1 MYSII
6 IRGNID
12 SDDVEISEN
21 SNEKFQEKIEKLI
34 SSIPIKLIPNNNNHF
49 YTYMYNVHVREA
61 FIKKKSVKFFTV

>member
-34 SSIPIKLIPNNNNHF
+34 SSIPIKLIPNNNSHLGKPSL
-49 YTYMYNVHVREA
+49 
-61 FIKKKSVKFFTV
+61 KKKQMLHLGRAPPLL

>member
-21 SNEKFQEKIEKLI
+21 SNEKFQEKIEKLM
-34 SSIPIKLIPNNNNHF
+34 SSIPIKLIPNNNIHL
-49 YTYMYNVHVREA
+49 YINVHVMLMLRC
-61 FIKKKSVKFFTV
+61 I